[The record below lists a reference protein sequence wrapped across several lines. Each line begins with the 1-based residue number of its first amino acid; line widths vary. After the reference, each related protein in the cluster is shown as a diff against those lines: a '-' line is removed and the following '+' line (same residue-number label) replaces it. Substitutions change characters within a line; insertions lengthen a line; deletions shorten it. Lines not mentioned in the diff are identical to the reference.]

1 MSAYPSPEH
10 QFITSTLG
18 SDAGTPTSSQK
29 RTKSTANG
37 KRGRKPKNTTVS
49 TPQEVSTPTTLQW
62 TQPSMPAPSTSQST
76 MPSASQSVG
85 ATAEGPST
93 QTPYRQSPTTGPS
106 TTAPSGLGGSGS
118 EGNVTSGLV
127 LPTGASGTGQR
138 IGTAGP
144 GAAEEEAEGEDELLP
159 AMADDDYSA
168 QLSWQSQ
175 SKDNLKCAI
184 PLPSCVIMAIDDGK
198 LSFRVLMDSF
208 TPEQYE
214 RFEAYRRHAL
224 PKQAVRKVH
233 MSDYIRPQ
241 RDHTQ
246 YLVALWRKRRSFNR
260 PLANKSPCLSRR

>member
-18 SDAGTPTSSQK
+18 SDAGSPNPSQK

-76 MPSASQSVG
+76 VASGSQATG
-85 ATAEGPST
+85 APAEGTST
-93 QTPYRQSPTTGPS
+93 QTQYRQSPTVGPS
-106 TTAPSGLGGSGS
+106 TAGPSGANALGTEGSI
-118 EGNVTSGLV
+118 TSGLV
-127 LPTGASGTGQR
+127 LPTGASGSGQR

-144 GAAEEEAEGEDELLP
+144 AVAEEEAEGEDELLP

-175 SKDNLKCAI
+175 SKDNLKCVVS
-184 PLPSCVIMAIDDGK
+184 LLRYTFMGDDD
-198 LSFRVLMDSF
+198 R
-208 TPEQYE
+208 E
-214 RFEAYRRHAL
+214 
-224 PKQAVRKVH
+224 
-233 MSDYIRPQ
+233 
-241 RDHTQ
+241 
-246 YLVALWRKRRSFNR
+246 
-260 PLANKSPCLSRR
+260 CLL